1 MAKRLYCVGRKAR
14 RQLSFVWDRAIRQAR
29 LQTLLWFGCGA
40 MLAFS
45 LPCQTT
51 AAGPVQPSM
60 APAVTLELNG
70 NLTGRTFQGIGG
82 LSAGASSRLL
92 YDYPRRQR
100 RAVLNYLFKPHFG
113 AGYQILK
120 VEIGGDVDS
129 TDGSEPSFART
140 PSEFTHPK
148 ASYFHRG
155 YEWWLMR
162 EARKINPHIKLWVL
176 QWGAPYWVGHQTLYT
191 RKNAEYVCRFIQGA
205 WKYYH
210 LRINYCGL
218 WNERLY
224 SVAYVKL
231 LRRTL
236 DANGLSR
243 VKIVAADD
251 GGNDAW
257 SLAAHMLKDPVL
269 MKAVYA
275 LGAHYPLTWGPINR
289 TFAADAVK
297 TGKPLWASEDYSQP
311 GGWKHA
317 KFLVH
322 EFLEN
327 HLEFHTCSETIWPL
341 IGSWYPA
348 LPCGGQGP
356 MLARTPW
363 SGHYDVEPAIWA
375 LAHFGQFVPVGW
387 KYLRGNAC
395 GKLPAGGDYCTF
407 RAPVS
412 GNYSLIAETSAASV
426 PQTLTVHLS
435 GKLSNGNVY
444 VWQSTRKS
452 QFVMVGKITP
462 TGGTFTVTLR
472 PHAIYTLTTTTGQK
486 KGRAFNPPAKPFPL
500 PYADNFQKDP
510 IGRSPKYFSDQHDAF
525 AIEPD
530 GKDAKRCLRQRIT
543 HRGIAW
549 MPGQG
554 PPLTLIGSTKWR
566 NYQVSVKVQIPPKSY
581 ASLLGRV
588 AASGWHAHVHGYR
601 FNLHS
606 NGHWTLWSNTNPV
619 ARGVVRL
626 ASRPWHTLV
635 LRFSGP
641 QTVAIVDGQILV
653 THVSLL
659 RMNGMAGL
667 GSSWNHVEFR
677 DFAVIPIAGRNVVL
691 KNLALHAQA
700 SASSIWSNAYD
711 ANKAVDGQAGTR
723 WNSAPGT
730 AAGQWLQI
738 RLAKSSLC
746 NVVLIRQFAGRIIN
760 CRLEAS
766 ANGIKWRT
774 IAKGHPNGKSAF
786 ELSFAPIAAKYLRV
800 VIGSTVGNQPPSI
813 REWCL
818 YHVPQ
823 K

>member
-1 MAKRLYCVGRKAR
+1 MTNNEYCAGGGAEPCRCLGWGWALLLTGCV
-14 RQLSFVWDRAIRQAR
+14 AI
-29 LQTLLWFGCGA
+29 
-40 MLAFS
+40 FS
-45 LPCQTT
+45 LSPCK
-51 AAGPVQPSM
+51 AAAADLVR
-60 APAVTLELNG
+60 PAVAHTITIQLNG

-92 YDYPRRQR
+92 YDYPRRER
-100 RAVLNYLFKPHFG
+100 RAVLNYLFRPHFG

-140 PSEFTHPK
+140 PGQFAHPK

-162 EARKINPHIKLWVL
+162 EAKKINPRIKLWVL

-191 RKNAEYVCRFIQGA
+191 KKNAEYVCRFIQGA

-218 WNERLY
+218 WNEKLY

-236 DANGLSR
+236 DANGLER

-257 SLAAHMLKDPVL
+257 SLAARMLKDPAL

-289 TFAADAVK
+289 TFVADAVK

-327 HLEFHTCSETIWPL
+327 HLEFHTSSETIWPL
-341 IGSWYPA
+341 IGSWYAA

-363 SGHYDVEPAIWA
+363 SGHYDVEPALWA
-375 LAHFGQFVPVGW
+375 LAHFGQFVPLGW
-387 KYLRGNAC
+387 KYLAANAC

-407 RAPVS
+407 RSPVS

-426 PQTLTVHLS
+426 PQTLRVHLS
-435 GKLSNGNVY
+435 GGLSTGRVY
-444 VWQSTRKS
+444 EWQSTRKR
-452 QFVMVGKITP
+452 QFIMVGKITP
-462 TGGTFTVTLR
+462 AGGTFTMTLR

-486 KGRAFNPPAKPFPL
+486 KGRAFNPPPKPFPL
-500 PYADNFQKDP
+500 PYRDNFQKDT
-510 IGRSPKYFSDQHDAF
+510 IGRSPRYFSDLHDAF
-525 AIEPD
+525 AVEKE
-530 GKDAKRCLRQRIT
+530 GNGAKLCLRQQIT

-549 MPGQG
+549 MKGA

-566 NYQVSVKVQIPPKSY
+566 NYQVSVQAKIPPKAY

-588 AASGWHAHVHGYR
+588 AASGWHSLVHGYR

-606 NGHWTLWSNTNPV
+606 SGRWTLWSNTDPI
-619 ARGVVRL
+619 ARGTARL
-626 ASRPWHTLV
+626 GSMPWHTIV

-641 QTVAIVDGQILV
+641 QTIVIVDGHTLV
-653 THVSLL
+653 RHVSLL
-659 RMNGMAGL
+659 RINGMAGL

-677 DFAVIPIAGRNVVL
+677 DFAVTPIVA
-691 KNLALHAQA
+691 KNSALVNKALHAQA
-700 SASSIWSNAYD
+700 SASSIWSKKYD
-711 ANKAVDGQAGTR
+711 AKKAVDGQAGTR

-730 AAGQWLQI
+730 AAGQWLQL
-738 RLAKSSLC
+738 RFARPTLC
-746 NVVLIRQFAGRIIN
+746 NVVLIRQFARRIID
-760 CRLEAS
+760 CELKVS
-766 ANGIKWRT
+766 ANGINWRT
-774 IAKGHPNGKSAF
+774 IAKARPNGKSAF
-786 ELSFAPIAAKYLRV
+786 ELSFTPLKTKYMRV
-800 VIGSTVGNQPPSI
+800 VIGSTARHQPPSI
-813 REWCL
+813 REFGL
-818 YHVPQ
+818 YYVPP